1 MNGLFQIIIKW
12 KVVLVLV
19 IFLLVS
25 GTIHFTSF
33 ERPRLSTAEEV
44 FRDLLSPVQ
53 TGISRISRGISGAI
67 RSLSEL
73 ANLRRENA
81 ALREQLASLQRDV
94 FLLAEYRR
102 ENEWLREALDFRDD
116 VSQELLVA
124 EVIGRLPTNWFSA
137 ITINRGRN
145 HGVETG
151 MAVVSNVGI
160 VGTVQHV
167 TQRTA
172 SIILSTDPQS
182 AVGGLVQETGDLLL
196 VEGDPDHSGMLL
208 AKPLNKDT
216 SLGVGDTVVT
226 SGFSHHYPKGMP
238 VGEVTEIVPGRY
250 DLSFTAVI
258 RPFVDFGRLEYV
270 FVVIYE

>member
-1 MNGLFQIIIKW
+1 MSGLFQFVIKW
-12 KVVLVLV
+12 KFILVLV
-19 IFLLVS
+19 VFLVVS
-25 GTIHFTSF
+25 GTIHFTSS
-33 ERPRLSTAEEV
+33 ERPRLSVVEEV

-53 TGISRISRGISGAI
+53 TGVSRISRGISGGI
-67 RSLSEL
+67 NSLYEL
-73 ANLRRENA
+73 VHLRRENA
-81 ALREQLASLQRDV
+81 ALREQVASLQNDV
-94 FLLAEYRR
+94 FSLAEYRR

-124 EVIGRLPTNWFSA
+124 EVIGRLPTNWLST
-137 ITINRGRN
+137 ITINRGRS
-145 HGVETG
+145 HGVEPG
-151 MAVVSNVGI
+151 MAVVGSAGI
-160 VGTVQHV
+160 VGMVQHV

-172 SIILSTDPQS
+172 TVILSTDPQS

-208 AKPLNKDT
+208 ARPLNKDT
-216 SLGVGDTVVT
+216 ELDAGDTVVT

-238 VGEVTEIVPGRY
+238 VGEIVEIVPGRY

>member
-1 MNGLFQIIIKW
+1 MNGLFQFIIKW